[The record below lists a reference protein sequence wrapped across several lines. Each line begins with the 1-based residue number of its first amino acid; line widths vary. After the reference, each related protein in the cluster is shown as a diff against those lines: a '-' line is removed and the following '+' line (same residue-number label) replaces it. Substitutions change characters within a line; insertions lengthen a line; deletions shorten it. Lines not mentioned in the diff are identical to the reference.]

1 MIQIDFTFSRAKF
14 ASLEPTNNGET
25 GGKKQQKENTISP
38 AIVKN
43 RHILNPAKPSRR
55 PDSPEKNLSTN

>member
-25 GGKKQQKENTISP
+25 EG
-38 AIVKN
+38 
-43 RHILNPAKPSRR
+43 
-55 PDSPEKNLSTN
+55 EKNNKKKTPFPLPSLSTGTY